1 MTAIGVVE
9 TNSIPLGV
17 LAGDAMLKA
26 AAVELVSAQT
36 ACAGKY
42 IVLVSGDVAAVRA
55 AVSAGEASAASAMI
69 DSLVIPN
76 VDERVII
83 AMSGAPTVET
93 ARAVGVVE
101 TFSLASAIS
110 VADISVK
117 AADVDLIE
125 VRLGRGMGGK
135 SYVIITGEVAAVEAS
150 VRAAE
155 AGEGL
160 EGLIASSVVIPSPH
174 MDMIRALM

>member
-42 IVLVSGDVAAVRA
+42 IVLVSGDVAAVSA

-101 TFSLASAIS
+101 TFSLASTIS
-110 VADISVK
+110 
-117 AADVDLIE
+117 AADTAVKTAEVDLIE

-135 SYVIITGEVAAVEAS
+135 SFLIYTGDVAAVEAAS
-150 VRAAE
+150 KAIE
-155 AGEGL
+155 NSEGSK
-160 EGLIASSVVIPSPH
+160 GLIGSSVVIPSPH
-174 MDMIRALM
+174 MDMIRALL

>member
-1 MTAIGVVE
+1 MSAW
-9 TNSIPLGV
+9 SPPWRARV
-17 LAGDAMLKA
+17 LPSRWKR
-26 AAVELVSAQT
+26 SAWW
-36 ACAGKY
+36 KP
-42 IVLVSGDVAAVRA
+42 SRW
-55 AVSAGEASAASAMI
+55 
-69 DSLVIPN
+69 P
-76 VDERVII
+76 
-83 AMSGAPTVET
+83 AP
-93 ARAVGVVE
+93 
-101 TFSLASAIS
+101 IS
-110 VADISVK
+110 VADIFVK

-155 AGEGL
+155 AGEGA

>member
-1 MTAIGVVE
+1 M
-9 TNSIPLGV
+9 
-17 LAGDAMLKA
+17 
-26 AAVELVSAQT
+26 
-36 ACAGKY
+36 
-42 IVLVSGDVAAVRA
+42 
-55 AVSAGEASAASAMI
+55 

-76 VDERVII
+76 VDERVVA
-83 AMSGAPTVET
+83 AMAGACPAEQVE
-93 ARAVGVVE
+93 AVGVVE

-155 AGEGL
+155 AGRRAGGPDRL
-160 EGLIASSVVIPSPH
+160 QRGDSLSPYGH
-174 MDMIRALM
+174 DSRADVRLLLGAGT

>member
-1 MTAIGVVE
+1 M
-9 TNSIPLGV
+9 
-17 LAGDAMLKA
+17 
-26 AAVELVSAQT
+26 
-36 ACAGKY
+36 
-42 IVLVSGDVAAVRA
+42 
-55 AVSAGEASAASAMI
+55 
-69 DSLVIPN
+69 
-76 VDERVII
+76 
-83 AMSGAPTVET
+83 
-93 ARAVGVVE
+93 VE

-160 EGLIASSVVIPSPH
+160 DGLIASSVVIPSPH

>member
-1 MTAIGVVE
+1 M
-9 TNSIPLGV
+9 
-17 LAGDAMLKA
+17 
-26 AAVELVSAQT
+26 
-36 ACAGKY
+36 
-42 IVLVSGDVAAVRA
+42 
-55 AVSAGEASAASAMI
+55 
-69 DSLVIPN
+69 
-76 VDERVII
+76 
-83 AMSGAPTVET
+83 
-93 ARAVGVVE
+93 
-101 TFSLASAIS
+101 
-110 VADISVK
+110 ADISVK

>member
-1 MTAIGVVE
+1 M
-9 TNSIPLGV
+9 
-17 LAGDAMLKA
+17 
-26 AAVELVSAQT
+26 
-36 ACAGKY
+36 
-42 IVLVSGDVAAVRA
+42 
-55 AVSAGEASAASAMI
+55 
-69 DSLVIPN
+69 
-76 VDERVII
+76 
-83 AMSGAPTVET
+83 
-93 ARAVGVVE
+93 VE

>member
-1 MTAIGVVE
+1 M
-9 TNSIPLGV
+9 
-17 LAGDAMLKA
+17 
-26 AAVELVSAQT
+26 
-36 ACAGKY
+36 
-42 IVLVSGDVAAVRA
+42 
-55 AVSAGEASAASAMI
+55 
-69 DSLVIPN
+69 
-76 VDERVII
+76 
-83 AMSGAPTVET
+83 
-93 ARAVGVVE
+93 
-101 TFSLASAIS
+101 
-110 VADISVK
+110 ADICVK

>member
-9 TNSIPLGV
+9 TLSIPMGV
-17 LAGDAMLKA
+17 LAGDQMVKTAQ
-26 AAVELVSAQT
+26 VDLVTAQT
-36 ACAGKY
+36 VCAGKY
-42 IVLVSGDVAAVRA
+42 IVVVSGEVAAVRSS
-55 AVSAGEASAASAMI
+55 VSAGSTLV

-76 VDERVII
+76 VDERVVA
-83 AMSGAPTVET
+83 AMAGACPAEQVE
-93 ARAVGVVE
+93 AVGVVE

-135 SYVIITGEVAAVEAS
+135 SYVIITGKVAAVEAS